1 MPTKDPAPQL
11 SLFGTVVTPPVK
23 KPEPEERRVPV
34 SPIFSAYKV
43 KEEPFPGVDTLDG
56 LSAALADC
64 RRCKLCEQRTHVVFG
79 EGNPAARLMLV
90 GEGPGANEDI
100 TGRPFVGA
108 AGQLLDKILA
118 SVGFTREEVF
128 IANVVKCRPPGNRL
142 PEPAESQACLPFLLK
157 QFDIIKPGIV
167 LCLGA
172 LATQTLVD
180 PRARITAM
188 RGLWSDKAGIRFM
201 PTFHPAALLRD
212 PGKKRPVWEDMQ
224 KLRAYYEEVWSPGG
238 PPVF

>member
-1 MPTKDPAPQL
+1 MPAKDASQL
-11 SLFGTVVTPPVK
+11 SLFGTPDTPPEK

-34 SPIFSAYKV
+34 SPIFAAYKV
-43 KEEPFPGVDTLDG
+43 KEEPFPGVETLDD
-56 LSAALADC
+56 LKEALKDC
-64 RRCKLCEQRTHVVFG
+64 RRCKLCEQRTQVVFG
-79 EGNPAARLMLV
+79 EGNPEAKLMLV
-90 GEGPGANEDI
+90 GEGPGANEDV

-118 SVGFTREEVF
+118 SVAFTRQEVY

-142 PEPAESQACLPFLLK
+142 PEPSETQTCLPFLLK
-157 QFDIIKPGIV
+157 QMNIIKPGIV

-172 LATQTLVD
+172 LATQALVD

-212 PGKKRPVWEDMQ
+212 PEKKRPVWEDMK
-224 KLRAYYEEVWSPGG
+224 KLRAYYEEAFVPGG
-238 PPVF
+238 PQVF